1 MSTLDDE
8 LLATLT
14 PEEREAF
21 EASEYDD
28 QEIDTIKKIA
38 GEASDDDDADDEDD
52 ENAEPVEG
60 KAAPKADGA
69 EPPKAPA
76 SDPVDEPADEPADEP
91 VAAQPVVPRYEAQLP
106 QDYDQQIAALKA
118 RDAELRQ
125 RFKDG
130 DIDIDERDAG
140 LAELAEQRER
150 LLVLRAKAEI
160 SQEMTQQT
168 AAQQWQSTINRAIA
182 ECARPENG
190 GIDYRKDAVKAQD
203 WDQFVRVLAA
213 NPAHADKSMEWFL
226 AEAHK
231 RVMALHGVARA
242 PKDPLADAKAK
253 RKPPVDAAPTT
264 LAQVPGSDGPGDVSS
279 EFADIEALD
288 GWELEEAIAKMS
300 PAQRE
305 KFLRGR

>member
-8 LLATLT
+8 LLTTLT

-21 EASEYDD
+21 EASEYDE
-28 QEIDTIKKIA
+28 QELDTIKKIA

-52 ENAEPVEG
+52 ADEDAEPIEG
-60 KAAPKADGA
+60 KAAPKADDA

-76 SDPVDEPADEPADEP
+76 SDPVDEP

-118 RDAELRQ
+118 HDAELRQ
-125 RFKDG
+125 RFRDG

-140 LAELAEQRER
+140 LAEIAAKREQLLIQKATAETLARINEQNQRQAQADYERRFVERVKADGIDYTQQRNINLFNTLLAELQEEHGDKGRDWLWNEAHKA
-150 LLVLRAKAEI
+150 VLRARGVQLSRAA
-160 SQEMTQQT
+160 SQ
-168 AAQQWQSTINRAIA
+168 
-182 ECARPENG
+182 
-190 GIDYRKDAVKAQD
+190 
-203 WDQFVRVLAA
+203 
-213 NPAHADKSMEWFL
+213 
-226 AEAHK
+226 
-231 RVMALHGVARA
+231 
-242 PKDPLADAKAK
+242 DPVADAKAK

-300 PAQRE
+300 PTQRE
-305 KFLRGR
+305 RFLRGR

>member
-28 QEIDTIKKIA
+28 QEVETIKKIA

-52 ENAEPVEG
+52 EDEDAEPVEG
-60 KAAPKADGA
+60 KAEPKSDEA

-76 SDPVDEPADEPADEP
+76 EEPA
-91 VAAQPVVPRYEAQLP
+91 AAQPVVPRYEAQLP
-106 QDYDQQIAALKA
+106 QDYDDQIAALKA

-168 AAQQWQSTINRAIA
+168 AAQQWQATINAFVA
-182 ECARPENG
+182 KAARDDG
-190 GIDYRKDAVKAQD
+190 VDYRKDAALAND

-231 RVMALHGVARA
+231 RVMALHGVAKPA
-242 PKDPLADAKAK
+242 PKDPVADAKAK

-288 GWELEEAIAKMS
+288 GWELEDAIAKMS
-300 PAQRE
+300 PTQRE

>member
-1 MSTLDDE
+1 MSAVDEE
-8 LLATLT
+8 LLSTLT

-21 EASEYDD
+21 EASEYDE
-28 QEIDTIKKIA
+28 QELDTIKKIA
-38 GEASDDDDADDEDD
+38 GEASDEDDADDEDD
-52 ENAEPVEG
+52 DDEDAEPVEG
-60 KAAPKADGA
+60 KAAPKADDA

-76 SDPVDEPADEPADEP
+76 SDPVDEPADEP

-130 DIDIDERDAG
+130 EIDIDERDAG

-160 SQEMTQQT
+160 SREMSEQT
-168 AAQQWQSTINRAIA
+168 AAQQWQATINAFVA
-182 ECARPENG
+182 KAARDDG
-190 GIDYRKDAVKAQD
+190 VDYRKDAALSND

-213 NPAHADKSMEWFL
+213 KPEHADKSMEWFL

-231 RVMALHGVARA
+231 RVMALHGLAKPA
-242 PKDPLADAKAK
+242 PKDPLSDAKAK

-264 LAQVPGSDGPGDVSS
+264 LAQVPGSDGPGDVGD
-279 EFADIEALD
+279 EFADVMALD

-300 PAQRE
+300 PTQRE
-305 KFLRGR
+305 RFLRGR

>member
-28 QEIDTIKKIA
+28 QEVETIKKIA

-52 ENAEPVEG
+52 EDEDAEPVEG
-60 KAAPKADGA
+60 KAAPKADDA

-76 SDPVDEPADEPADEP
+76 SDPVDEPADEP

-160 SQEMTQQT
+160 SREMSEQT
-168 AAQQWQSTINRAIA
+168 VQQQWQSTINRAIA
-182 ECARPENG
+182 EFARPENG
-190 GIDYRKDAVKAQD
+190 GIDYRKDAAKAQD

-213 NPAHADKSMEWFL
+213 KPEHADKSMEWFL

-231 RVMALHGVARA
+231 RVMALHGVAKPA

-300 PAQRE
+300 PSQRE
-305 KFLRGR
+305 RFLRGR

>member
-28 QEIDTIKKIA
+28 REVETIKKIA

-52 ENAEPVEG
+52 EDEDAEPVEG
-60 KAAPKADGA
+60 KAAPKADDA

-76 SDPVDEPADEPADEP
+76 SDPVDEPADEPG
-91 VAAQPVVPRYEAQLP
+91 AAQPVVPRYEAQLP

-125 RFKDG
+125 LFKDG

-160 SQEMTQQT
+160 SREMSEQT
-168 AAQQWQSTINRAIA
+168 AQQQWQATINAFVA
-182 ECARPENG
+182 KAARDD
-190 GIDYRKDAVKAQD
+190 GIDYRKDTALAND

-213 NPAHADKSMEWFL
+213 KPEHADKSMEWFL

-231 RVMALHGVARA
+231 RVMALHGVAKPA

-300 PAQRE
+300 PSQRE
-305 KFLRGR
+305 RFLRGR

>member
-1 MSTLDDE
+1 MSTLDADA
-8 LLATLT
+8 LATLT
-14 PEEREAF
+14 PEEREAIEGSEHS
-21 EASEYDD
+21 EADLEAL
-28 QEIDTIKKIA
+28 KKIA
-38 GEASDDDDADDEDD
+38 GDASDEDADEDADEDDDDDDGDDEDVGD
-52 ENAEPVEG
+52 AGSQPQEG
-60 KAAPKADGA
+60 KAA
-69 EPPKAPA
+69 EP
-76 SDPVDEPADEPADEP
+76 SADES
-91 VAAQPVVPRYEAQLP
+91 AAQPVVPRYEAQLP

-168 AAQQWQSTINRAIA
+168 AAQQWQSTVNSFLSRVAKD
-182 ECARPENG
+182 EG
-190 GIDYRKDAVKAQD
+190 LDYRRDAAKAEDLDAFVK
-203 WDQFVRVLAA
+203 FLA
-213 NPAHADKSMEWFL
+213 NKQENSDKPMEWFL
-226 AEAHK
+226 VEAHK
-231 RVMALHGVARA
+231 RVMALHGVAKPA
-242 PKDPLADAKAK
+242 PKDPVADAKAK

-264 LAQVPGSDGPGDVSS
+264 LAQVPGSDGPGDVSD
-279 EFADIEALD
+279 EFSDVLALD
-288 GWELEEAIAKMS
+288 GLEFEEAIARMS

>member
-28 QEIDTIKKIA
+28 QEVETIKKIA

-52 ENAEPVEG
+52 EDEDAEPVEG
-60 KAAPKADGA
+60 KAAPKADDA

-76 SDPVDEPADEPADEP
+76 SDPVDEPADGP

-125 RFKDG
+125 RFRDG
-130 DIDIDERDAG
+130 DIDIDERDAALAEIAAEREQLLIQKATAETLARINEQNQRQAQADYERRFVERVKADG
-140 LAELAEQRER
+140 IDYTQQRNINLFNTLLAEL
-150 LLVLRAKAEI
+150 
-160 SQEMTQQT
+160 QEEHGDKG
-168 AAQQWQSTINRAIA
+168 R
-182 ECARPENG
+182 
-190 GIDYRKDAVKAQD
+190 D
-203 WDQFVRVLAA
+203 WLW
-213 NPAHADKSMEWFL
+213 N
-226 AEAHK
+226 EAHK
-231 RVMALHGVARA
+231 AVMRARGVPLSRA
-242 PKDPLADAKAK
+242 ASQDPVADAKAK

-264 LAQVPGSDGPGDVSS
+264 LAQVPGSDGPGDVSD
-279 EFADIEALD
+279 EFSDVLALD
-288 GWELEEAIAKMS
+288 GLEFEEAIARMS

>member
-1 MSTLDDE
+1 MSANDSDTVDTLD
-8 LLATLT
+8 TLT
-14 PEEREAF
+14 PEERSAIEGD
-21 EASEYDD
+21 EYGDED
-28 QEIDTIKKIA
+28 REIIKKIA
-38 GEASDDDDADDEDD
+38 GDASDDDADEDEDD
-52 ENAEPVEG
+52 DDGDDDDVGDAGYQPQEG
-60 KAAPKADGA
+60 KAV
-69 EPPKAPA
+69 EP
-76 SDPVDEPADEPADEP
+76 PADEPAQ
-91 VAAQPVVPRYEAQLP
+91 AAQPVVPRYEAQLP

-160 SQEMTQQT
+160 SQEMAQQT
-168 AAQQWQSTINRAIA
+168 AAQQWQATINAFVA
-182 ECARPENG
+182 KAARDDG
-190 GIDYRKDAVKAQD
+190 VDYRKDAALAND

-213 NPAHADKSMEWFL
+213 KPEHADKSMEWFL

-231 RVMALHGVARA
+231 RVMALYGLAKPA

-264 LAQVPGSDGPGDVSS
+264 LAQVPGSDGPGDVSN
-279 EFADIEALD
+279 EFSDVLALD
-288 GWELEEAIAKMS
+288 GLEFEEAIARMS

>member
-8 LLATLT
+8 LMATLT

-28 QEIDTIKKIA
+28 QEVETIKKIA
-38 GEASDDDDADDEDD
+38 GEASDEDED
-52 ENAEPVEG
+52 AEPVEG
-60 KAAPKADGA
+60 KAAPKADEA

-76 SDPVDEPADEPADEP
+76 SDPVDEPADEP
-91 VAAQPVVPRYEAQLP
+91 VAAQHVVPRYEAQLP

-168 AAQQWQSTINRAIA
+168 AAQQWQATINSFVAKA
-182 ECARPENG
+182 ARDDG
-190 GIDYRKDAVKAQD
+190 VDYRRDAALAND

-213 NPAHADKSMEWFL
+213 KPEHADKSMEWFL

-231 RVMALHGVARA
+231 RVMALHGVAKPA
-242 PKDPLADAKAK
+242 PKDPVADAKAK

-264 LAQVPGSDGPGDVSS
+264 LAQVPGSDGPGDVSD
-279 EFADIEALD
+279 EFSDVLALD
-288 GWELEEAIAKMS
+288 GLEFEEAIARMS

-305 KFLRGR
+305 KFMRGR

>member
-1 MSTLDDE
+1 MSAVDEE

-28 QEIDTIKKIA
+28 QEVETIKKIA
-38 GEASDDDDADDEDD
+38 GEASDEDDADDDADDDGDD
-52 ENAEPVEG
+52 ESAAPQEG
-60 KAAPKADGA
+60 KAA
-69 EPPKAPA
+69 EPPAA
-76 SDPVDEPADEPADEP
+76 DDEPADEP
-91 VAAQPVVPRYEAQLP
+91 VQAAVVPRYEAQLP

-160 SQEMTQQT
+160 SREMSEQ
-168 AAQQWQSTINRAIA
+168 AAQQQWQSAINAFVA
-182 ECARPENG
+182 KAARDD
-190 GIDYRKDAVKAQD
+190 GIDYRKDAALAND

-213 NPAHADKSMEWFL
+213 KPEHADKSMEWFL

-231 RVMALHGVARA
+231 RVMALHGLAKPA

-264 LAQVPGSDGPGDVSS
+264 LAQVPGSDGPGDVSD
-279 EFADIEALD
+279 EFSDVLALD
-288 GWELEEAIAKMS
+288 GLEFEEAIARMS

-305 KFLRGR
+305 RFLRGR

>member
-28 QEIDTIKKIA
+28 QEVETIKKIA
-38 GEASDDDDADDEDD
+38 GEASDDYDADDEDD
-52 ENAEPVEG
+52 ADEDAEPVEG
-60 KAAPKADGA
+60 KAAPQADDA
-69 EPPKAPA
+69 EPPRVDEHAAEAKPSTDDVPAPA
-76 SDPVDEPADEPADEP
+76 QYDD
-91 VAAQPVVPRYEAQLP
+91 QLP
-106 QDYDQQIAALKA
+106 SDYDDKIAALKT

-140 LAELAEQRER
+140 LAEIAAEREQLLIQKAAAETLASINEQNQRQAQADYERRFVERVKADGIDYTQQRNINLFNTLLAELQEEHGDKGRDWLWSEAHKA
-150 LLVLRAKAEI
+150 VLRARGVPLSRAA
-160 SQEMTQQT
+160 SQ
-168 AAQQWQSTINRAIA
+168 
-182 ECARPENG
+182 
-190 GIDYRKDAVKAQD
+190 
-203 WDQFVRVLAA
+203 
-213 NPAHADKSMEWFL
+213 
-226 AEAHK
+226 
-231 RVMALHGVARA
+231 
-242 PKDPLADAKAK
+242 DPVADAKAK

-264 LAQVPGSDGPGDVSS
+264 LAQVPGSDGPGDVSD
-279 EFADIEALD
+279 EFSDVLALD
-288 GWELEEAIAKMS
+288 GLEFEEAIARMS

>member
-1 MSTLDDE
+1 MALD
-8 LLATLT
+8 
-14 PEEREAF
+14 
-21 EASEYDD
+21 
-28 QEIDTIKKIA
+28 
-38 GEASDDDDADDEDD
+38 
-52 ENAEPVEG
+52 
-60 KAAPKADGA
+60 
-69 EPPKAPA
+69 
-76 SDPVDEPADEPADEP
+76 
-91 VAAQPVVPRYEAQLP
+91 EAQLP

-168 AAQQWQSTINRAIA
+168 AAQQWQATINAFVA
-182 ECARPENG
+182 KAARDDG
-190 GIDYRKDAVKAQD
+190 VDYRKDAALAND

-213 NPAHADKSMEWFL
+213 KPEHADKSMEWFL

-231 RVMALHGVARA
+231 RVMALHGVAKPA

-300 PAQRE
+300 PSQRE
-305 KFLRGR
+305 RFLRGR

>member
-1 MSTLDDE
+1 MSAEHDDDLLD
-8 LLATLT
+8 TLT
-14 PEEREAF
+14 PEERAAMAE
-21 EASEYDD
+21 SDLDD
-28 QEIDTIKKIA
+28 QDLEAVKKIA
-38 GEASDDDDADDEDD
+38 GEASDDDEDDDDDDEDEGEAPPQEGKAVEPADDEP
-52 ENAEPVEG
+52 EPVQ
-60 KAAPKADGA
+60 A
-69 EPPKAPA
+69 E
-76 SDPVDEPADEPADEP
+76 
-91 VAAQPVVPRYEAQLP
+91 QPVVPRYEAQLP

-168 AAQQWQSTINRAIA
+168 AAQQWQATINAFVA
-182 ECARPENG
+182 KAARDDG
-190 GIDYRKDAVKAQD
+190 VDYRKDAAMAND

-213 NPAHADKSMEWFL
+213 KPEHADKSMEWFL

-231 RVMALHGVARA
+231 RVMALHGVAKPA
-242 PKDPLADAKAK
+242 PKDPVADAKAK

-264 LAQVPGSDGPGDVSS
+264 LAQVPGSDGPGDVSD
-279 EFADIEALD
+279 EFADVMALEGLEFEA
-288 GWELEEAIAKMS
+288 AIARMS

-305 KFLRGR
+305 KFLQGR

>member
-1 MSTLDDE
+1 MSAVDEE
-8 LLATLT
+8 LLSTLT
-14 PEEREAF
+14 PEERDAF
-21 EASEYDD
+21 EAGEYDE
-28 QEIDTIKKIA
+28 QEVETIKKIA
-38 GEASDDDDADDEDD
+38 GEASDEDDADDEDD
-52 ENAEPVEG
+52 EDEDAEPVEG
-60 KAAPKADGA
+60 KAAPKADDA
-69 EPPKAPA
+69 EPPKAKA
-76 SDPVDEPADEPADEP
+76 SDQVDEPADEP

-106 QDYDQQIAALKA
+106 QDYDHQIAELKA

-150 LLVLRAKAEI
+150 LLIQKA
-160 SQEMTQQT
+160 T
-168 AAQQWQSTINRAIA
+168 AETLARINEQNQRQAQADYERRFVERVKAD
-182 ECARPENG
+182 
-190 GIDYRKDAVKAQD
+190 GIDYTQQRNINLFNTLLAELQEEHGDKGRD
-203 WDQFVRVLAA
+203 WLW
-213 NPAHADKSMEWFL
+213 N
-226 AEAHK
+226 EAHK
-231 RVMALHGVARA
+231 AVMRARGVPLSRA
-242 PKDPLADAKAK
+242 ASQDPVADAKAK
-253 RKPPVDAAPTT
+253 RKSPVDAAPTT

>member
-21 EASEYDD
+21 EASEYDE
-28 QEIDTIKKIA
+28 QELDTIKKIA

-52 ENAEPVEG
+52 EDDDAEPVEG
-60 KAAPKADGA
+60 KAAPKADDA
-69 EPPKAPA
+69 EPPKALA
-76 SDPVDEPADEPADEP
+76 SDPVDEPADEP

-168 AAQQWQSTINRAIA
+168 AAQQWQSTVNSFLSRVAKD
-182 ECARPENG
+182 EG
-190 GIDYRKDAVKAQD
+190 LDYRRDAAKAEDLDAFVK
-203 WDQFVRVLAA
+203 FLA
-213 NPAHADKSMEWFL
+213 NKQENSDKPMEWFL

-231 RVMALHGVARA
+231 RVMALHGVAKPA
-242 PKDPLADAKAK
+242 PKDPVADAKAK

-264 LAQVPGSDGPGDVSS
+264 LAQVPGSDGPGDVSD
-279 EFADIEALD
+279 EFSDVLALD
-288 GWELEEAIAKMS
+288 GLEFEEAIARMS

>member
-8 LLATLT
+8 LMATLT

-28 QEIDTIKKIA
+28 QEVETIKKIA
-38 GEASDDDDADDEDD
+38 GEASDED
-52 ENAEPVEG
+52 AEPVEG
-60 KAAPKADGA
+60 KAAPKADEA

-76 SDPVDEPADEPADEP
+76 SDPVDEPADEP
-91 VAAQPVVPRYEAQLP
+91 VAAQHVVPRYEAQLP

-168 AAQQWQSTINRAIA
+168 AAQQWQATINSFVAKA
-182 ECARPENG
+182 ARDDG
-190 GIDYRKDAVKAQD
+190 VDYRRDAALAND

-213 NPAHADKSMEWFL
+213 KPEHADKSMEWFL

-231 RVMALHGVARA
+231 RVMALHGVAKPA
-242 PKDPLADAKAK
+242 PKDPVADAKAK

-264 LAQVPGSDGPGDVSS
+264 LAQVPGSDGPGDVSD
-279 EFADIEALD
+279 EFSDVLALD
-288 GWELEEAIAKMS
+288 GLEFEEAIARMS

-305 KFLRGR
+305 KFMRGR

>member
-1 MSTLDDE
+1 MSANDSDTVDTLD
-8 LLATLT
+8 TLT
-14 PEEREAF
+14 PEERSAIEGD
-21 EASEYDD
+21 EYGDED
-28 QEIDTIKKIA
+28 LEIIKKIA
-38 GEASDDDDADDEDD
+38 GDASDDDADEDD
-52 ENAEPVEG
+52 DDDDGDDDDVGDAGSQPQEG
-60 KAAPKADGA
+60 KAA
-69 EPPKAPA
+69 EP
-76 SDPVDEPADEPADEP
+76 SADES
-91 VAAQPVVPRYEAQLP
+91 AAQPVVPRYEAQLP

-168 AAQQWQSTINRAIA
+168 AAQQWQATINAFVA
-182 ECARPENG
+182 KAARDDG
-190 GIDYRKDAVKAQD
+190 VDYRKDAALAND

-213 NPAHADKSMEWFL
+213 KPEHADKSMEWFL

-231 RVMALHGVARA
+231 RVMALHGVAKPA
-242 PKDPLADAKAK
+242 PKDPVADAKAK

>member
-1 MSTLDDE
+1 MSAVDDE

-21 EASEYDD
+21 DASEYDD
-28 QEIDTIKKIA
+28 QEVETLKKIA
-38 GEASDDDDADDEDD
+38 GEASDEDDADDEDD
-52 ENAEPVEG
+52 GDE
-60 KAAPKADGA
+60 DA

-76 SDPVDEPADEPADEP
+76 SDPVDEPADEP
-91 VAAQPVVPRYEAQLP
+91 VAAQPVVPHYEAQLP
-106 QDYDQQIAALKA
+106 QDYDQQIAELKA

-168 AAQQWQSTINRAIA
+168 AAQQWQATINAFVVKA
-182 ECARPENG
+182 ALDDG
-190 GIDYRKDAVKAQD
+190 VDYRKDAALAND
-203 WDQFVRVLAA
+203 WDQFVRVLSAK
-213 NPAHADKSMEWFL
+213 PEHADKSMEWFL

-231 RVMALHGVARA
+231 RVMALHGMAKPA
-242 PKDPLADAKAK
+242 PKDPVADAKAK

-288 GWELEEAIAKMS
+288 GWELEDAIAKMS
-300 PAQRE
+300 PTQRE
-305 KFLRGR
+305 RFLRGR

>member
-1 MSTLDDE
+1 MSAVDEE
-8 LLATLT
+8 LLSTLT

-21 EASEYDD
+21 EASEYDE
-28 QEIDTIKKIA
+28 QELDTIKKIA

-52 ENAEPVEG
+52 ADEDAEPVEG
-60 KAAPKADGA
+60 KAAPKADDA

-76 SDPVDEPADEPADEP
+76 SDPVDEPPDEP

-130 DIDIDERDAG
+130 EIDIDERDAG

-160 SQEMTQQT
+160 SQEMAQQT
-168 AAQQWQSTINRAIA
+168 AAQQWQATINAFVA
-182 ECARPENG
+182 KAARDDG
-190 GIDYRKDAVKAQD
+190 VDYRKDTALAND

-213 NPAHADKSMEWFL
+213 KPEHADKSMEWFL

-231 RVMALHGVARA
+231 RVMALHGMAKPA
-242 PKDPLADAKAK
+242 PKDPLSDAKAK

-264 LAQVPGSDGPGDVSS
+264 LAQVPGSDGPGDVGD
-279 EFADIEALD
+279 EFADVMALD

-300 PAQRE
+300 PTQRE

>member
-28 QEIDTIKKIA
+28 QEVETIKKIA
-38 GEASDDDDADDEDD
+38 GEASDDDDADNEDD
-52 ENAEPVEG
+52 EDEDAEPVEG
-60 KAAPKADGA
+60 KAEPKSDEA

-76 SDPVDEPADEPADEP
+76 EEPA
-91 VAAQPVVPRYEAQLP
+91 AAQPVVPRYEAQLP
-106 QDYDQQIAALKA
+106 QDYDDQIAALKA

-140 LAELAEQRER
+140 LAELAEQHER

-160 SQEMTQQT
+160 SREMAEQT
-168 AAQQWQSTINRAIA
+168 AQQQWQATINAFVA
-182 ECARPENG
+182 KAARDDG
-190 GIDYRKDAVKAQD
+190 VDYRKDATLAND

-231 RVMALHGVARA
+231 RVMALHGLAKPA
-242 PKDPLADAKAK
+242 SQDPVADAKAK

-288 GWELEEAIAKMS
+288 GWELEDAIAKMS
-300 PAQRE
+300 PTQRE
-305 KFLRGR
+305 RFLRGR